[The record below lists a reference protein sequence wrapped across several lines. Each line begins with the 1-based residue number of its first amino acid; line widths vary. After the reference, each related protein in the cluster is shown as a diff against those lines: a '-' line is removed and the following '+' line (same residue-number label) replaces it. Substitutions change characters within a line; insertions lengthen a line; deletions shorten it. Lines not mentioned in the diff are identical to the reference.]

1 MKSSIGVR
9 LDEEF
14 INKLESIGED
24 EKLDRSTIIR
34 KLLEKGYREYLKEKA
49 ADKYRSGEVTISKAA
64 EIAETTI
71 WGMERYLVENGYVS
85 KYSAKDLMDELEN
98 L

>member
-14 INKLESIGED
+14 IKKLESIGED

-49 ADKYRSGEVTISKAA
+49 AEKYRSEEVTISKAA

-71 WGMERYLVENGYVS
+71 WDMERYLVENGYVS
-85 KYSAKDLMDELEN
+85 EYSAKDLMDELEN

>member
-9 LDEEF
+9 IEEEF
-14 INKLESIGED
+14 IEKLESIGDD
-24 EKLDRSTIIR
+24 EKLDRSTMIR

-64 EIAETTI
+64 EIAEITI
-71 WGMERYLVENGYVS
+71 WDMERYLVEGGYIS
-85 KYSAKDLMDELEN
+85 EYSAKDLMDELEN